1 MKRELL
7 RVYEPKGSH
16 MNSFN
21 LYQFTSLQAQI
32 LLQLLAEKFLTE
44 LKRTAHPRPS
54 GRAQNSPDAHS
65 DPALVVDLSSEARE
79 ILKYKKAPYLKVM
92 ALKDT
97 ITSLTGTRCTTQH
110 AKL

>member
-1 MKRELL
+1 
-7 RVYEPKGSH
+7 

-54 GRAQNSPDAHS
+54 GPAQNSPDAHS
-65 DPALVVDLSSEARE
+65 DPAVVVDLSSEARE
-79 ILKYKKAPYLKVM
+79 ILKYKKAPYM
-92 ALKDT
+92 
-97 ITSLTGTRCTTQH
+97 
-110 AKL
+110 